1 MTEVEPCPLPSSVQS
16 PGQSADPS
24 NPEVEES
31 QSPANGAASPASVQA
46 PYVSEDALYQLSR
59 QLEYYFSTVN
69 LSRDTYL
76 RTLRELNDG
85 YVPATIIA
93 NFAKVQLICPHDS
106 YFAVIN
112 AVTNCSE
119 NLEVVFVDKET
130 SRRVQVEGPHTLLAI
145 GPKNLK
151 PIELPTTP
159 TTPRATTSAAA
170 ALNLPDAVDAI
181 SSPPVVGV
189 QNTIILREVQEGVTE
204 DDIRELFDFE
214 NCPPIQQVVEDIS
227 SFW

>member
-1 MTEVEPCPLPSSVQS
+1 MTEVEPCPIPSSVQS
-16 PGQSADPS
+16 PDPS
-24 NPEVEES
+24 SAEMEES
-31 QSPANGAASPASVQA
+31 RSPSDCAASPSSMQGSV
-46 PYVSEDALYQLSR
+46 VSEDVLNQLSR

-85 YVPATIIA
+85 YVPATILA
-93 NFAKVQLICPHDS
+93 NFAKVQLICPYDS
-106 YFAVIN
+106 YTAVIE

-130 SRRVQVEGPHTLLAI
+130 SRKVQAEGPHTLLAI
-145 GPKNLK
+145 GPKHSK

-159 TTPRATTSAAA
+159 ITPRAIASVASSNIT
-170 ALNLPDAVDAI
+170 DAVE
-181 SSPPVVGV
+181 SMSVPPIFGV
-189 QNTIILREVQEGVTE
+189 QNTIILREVKEGVTE

-214 NCPPIQQVVEDIS
+214 KCPPIQQVVEDIS